1 MLASPA
7 EPLKIDWAAYK
18 NKVAVPGLVDN
29 FEKLYSAIKI
39 PYPEDKYSAAID
51 KHEKEI
57 VINLFYYFIL
67 LKLST
72 SFNIYGVLVVFLGQR
87 C

>member
-1 MLASPA
+1 MILICLINTYRMLASPA

-29 FEKLYSAIKI
+29 FEKMYNAIKI
-39 PYPEDKYSAAID
+39 PYPEDKYTPAID

-57 VINLFYYFIL
+57 VISFFL
-67 LKLST
+67 LSSLTLLT
-72 SFNIYGVLVVFLGQR
+72 SLIF